1 MKLDEVKAQIGK
13 LHDAQ
18 CAILRAKSRWMSQ
31 GEHNTKY
38 FFNLEKANA
47 KAKAR
52 NKIRNEKGQLVS
64 RYNEIIEEQ
73 V

>member
-1 MKLDEVKAQIGK
+1 
-13 LHDAQ
+13 
-18 CAILRAKSRWMSQ
+18 MSQ

-47 KAKAR
+47 KAKVMH
-52 NKIRNEKGQLVS
+52 KIRNEKGQLVS

-73 V
+73 VRFYEKLYK